1 MKVIQDKINKLIE
14 RKDYRFK
21 DIEHFND
28 VIDIEYSKKNI
39 KSLKHTIFNLL
50 PLKKQGTNNHI
61 LNIENFSKYLKVKD
75 NKIIIEDNNNT
86 FLKEKDN
93 KKVLKY
99 YGKMNYID
107 YKNID
112 KIKVFITFT
121 NPTQYHYYKTNKKG
135 KLIKNVNCKCD
146 NLGMVIDNSFINMNL
161 ILRAYYKEVKKVLK
175 RKGLDT
181 DFNFVSVLENHK
193 NLSIHSHNIYYMT
206 KEQIEIFKHC
216 YKLIKKRYKLKQC
229 KFLILK
235 TSKGSSYLMKY
246 LIKDNESEFYKKYRS
261 FYSKYR
267 FFKCS
272 NISKYSQKVLDITYQ
287 YLKSNHSDLLKK
299 YDIKEYEKVGNL
311 EDIDIDIKNE
321 NVNLNQVEKYFKYKV
336 EEKVFIDSGDITYKP
351 ILSIVEDYIDENFT
365 INYTEKPI
373 EIYNWNEI
381 KKDIDKYYKELYSSN
396 LFNLD
401 TIEEIIKE
409 KYSHISKKITDKI
422 GYKNYYINEVES
434 ITDKNNNIIYQKSKY
449 IRDEKILEDFRLC

>member
-146 NLGMVIDNSFINMNL
+146 NLGMLL
-161 ILRAYYKEVKKVLK
+161 I
-175 RKGLDT
+175 T
-181 DFNFVSVLENHK
+181 H
-193 NLSIHSHNIYYMT
+193 LSI
-206 KEQIEIFKHC
+206 
-216 YKLIKKRYKLKQC
+216 
-229 KFLILK
+229 
-235 TSKGSSYLMKY
+235 
-246 LIKDNESEFYKKYRS
+246 
-261 FYSKYR
+261 
-267 FFKCS
+267 
-272 NISKYSQKVLDITYQ
+272 
-287 YLKSNHSDLLKK
+287 
-299 YDIKEYEKVGNL
+299 
-311 EDIDIDIKNE
+311 
-321 NVNLNQVEKYFKYKV
+321 
-336 EEKVFIDSGDITYKP
+336 
-351 ILSIVEDYIDENFT
+351 
-365 INYTEKPI
+365 
-373 EIYNWNEI
+373 
-381 KKDIDKYYKELYSSN
+381 
-396 LFNLD
+396 
-401 TIEEIIKE
+401 
-409 KYSHISKKITDKI
+409 
-422 GYKNYYINEVES
+422 
-434 ITDKNNNIIYQKSKY
+434 
-449 IRDEKILEDFRLC
+449 